1 MAYVRDVYSNS
12 YINFKLN
19 KKMKGCAFKSHQHKL
34 IFTQTLQIPIE
45 LEREMALVR
54 VRSVSWSRASSTHL
68 SVLFVGF
75 FFKFYLRTFRCA
87 GRMHP

>member
-1 MAYVRDVYSNS
+1 MMD
-12 YINFKLN
+12 
-19 KKMKGCAFKSHQHKL
+19 CAFKSHQHKL

-75 FFKFYLRTFRCA
+75 FFNFIYEHSGVLGECI
-87 GRMHP
+87 HEWWLV

>member
-1 MAYVRDVYSNS
+1 MMD
-12 YINFKLN
+12 
-19 KKMKGCAFKSHQHKL
+19 CAFKSHQHKL

-75 FFKFYLRTFRCA
+75 FFKILFTDIQVCWENASMNGGWFDC
-87 GRMHP
+87 